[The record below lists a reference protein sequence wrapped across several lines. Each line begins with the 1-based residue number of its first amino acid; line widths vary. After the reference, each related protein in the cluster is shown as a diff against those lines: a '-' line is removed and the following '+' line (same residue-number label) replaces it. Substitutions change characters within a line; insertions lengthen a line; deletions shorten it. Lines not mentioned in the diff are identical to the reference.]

1 MDKAKAAAV
10 KAIDHTQSALE
21 GAKQNVSILAP
32 QISLIAPRR
41 VLFQLSSIV
50 GRAAD

>member
-1 MDKAKAAAV
+1 MDKAKAFAV

-21 GAKQNVSILAP
+21 GAKQNVSI
-32 QISLIAPRR
+32 SAPRGI
-41 VLFQLSSIV
+41 LFQLSSIV